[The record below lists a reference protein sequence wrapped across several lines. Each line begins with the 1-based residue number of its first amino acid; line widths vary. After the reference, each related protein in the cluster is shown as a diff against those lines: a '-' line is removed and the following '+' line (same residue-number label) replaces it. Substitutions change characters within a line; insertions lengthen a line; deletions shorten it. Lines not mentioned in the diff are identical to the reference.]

1 MRFKIRLNRFNKA
14 ISTSGIHTVDAN
26 EIFNAYVVAG
36 FPVDMTPR
44 KGTTL
49 RAH

>member
-1 MRFKIRLNRFNKA
+1 MKFKIRFNRFNKP
-14 ISTSGIHTVDAN
+14 ISTSGIHTIDAN

-36 FPVDMTPR
+36 FPVNMAPR

>member
-1 MRFKIRLNRFNKA
+1 MIFKIRFNRFNKA
-14 ISTSGIHTVDAN
+14 IRTSGTHTIYAN

-36 FPVDMTPR
+36 FDITPR

-49 RAH
+49 QAN

>member
-1 MRFKIRLNRFNKA
+1 MTFKIRFNRFNKP
-14 ISTSGIHTVDAN
+14 IRTSGIHTVDAN
-26 EIFNAYVVAG
+26 EIFSAYVVAG
-36 FPVDMTPR
+36 LGFNMPPR